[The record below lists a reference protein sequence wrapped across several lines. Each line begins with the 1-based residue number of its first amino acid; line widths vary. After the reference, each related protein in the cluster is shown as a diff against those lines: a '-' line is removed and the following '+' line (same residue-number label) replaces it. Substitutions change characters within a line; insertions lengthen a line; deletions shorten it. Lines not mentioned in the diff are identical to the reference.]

1 MQITEFS
8 KPVSSKK
15 LNENLAKTF
24 GYSLKLEDLTVED
37 LYQAAAKLKNK
48 IYNYE
53 MTESYDSV
61 VENHDYQKTRAFLD
75 VISQA
80 ITERTLSP
88 EEKSKKEKYFKG
100 MKKVKGD
107 FSKRYGERGDE
118 VMHATATKMAKKE
131 SVEEAMDLLKTVL
144 SEKILRES
152 EEDKA
157 SIIMSG
163 KDMVDRITGWIE
175 DVASMQSE
183 SLLQLLDSIK
193 QNMGS
198 DVSTRFSEIVK
209 PALSELQASL
219 ETQRQALSSGMGLLT
234 GEEPPGPSMGNE
246 VPTSGATE
254 EPAMGPEEP
263 ATDEFATSA
272 PAAGGTEVAGRA
284 KRESIEYSRR
294 IGQILSSKKK

>member
-8 KPVSSKK
+8 KPLSSKK

-24 GYSLKLEDLTVED
+24 GYSLKIDDLTVED

-75 VISQA
+75 VINQA
-80 ITERTLSP
+80 ISEKTLSP
-88 EEKSKKEKYFKG
+88 TEKSKKEKYFKG

-107 FSKRYGERGDE
+107 FEKRYGGRGEE

-131 SVEEAMDLLKTVL
+131 SVEEAMELLKTVL
-144 SEKILRES
+144 SERILRES

-157 SIIMSG
+157 SIIMSA

-175 DVASMQSE
+175 DTASMQSE
-183 SLLQLLDSIK
+183 ALLELLDSIRE
-193 QNMGS
+193 NMGS
-198 DVSTRFSEIVK
+198 DVSNSFGDIVK
-209 PALSELQASL
+209 PALSDLQSAL
-219 ETQRQALSSGMGLLT
+219 ETQRQALSSGLGILT
-234 GEEPPGPSMGNE
+234 GEESPAAASPE
-246 VPTSGATE
+246 VPSSGASLEPEMGAE
-254 EPAMGPEEP
+254 ELP
-263 ATDEFATSA
+263 TDEFSASA

-294 IGQILSSKKK
+294 IGQLLSSKKK

>member
-8 KPVSSKK
+8 KPVSSKR

-24 GYSLKLEDLTVED
+24 GYSLKLEDLTVDD
-37 LYQAAAKLKNK
+37 LYQAASKLKNK

-61 VENHDYQKTRAFLD
+61 SENHEYQKTRAFLD
-75 VISQA
+75 VITQA

-107 FSKRYGERGDE
+107 FSKRYGEKGEE

-131 SVEEAMDLLKTVL
+131 SIGEAMDLLKQVL
-144 SEKILRES
+144 SERVLRES

-157 SIIMSG
+157 AIIMSA

-183 SLLQLLDSIK
+183 ALLELLDNIRE
-193 QNMGS
+193 NMGS
-198 DVSTRFSEIVK
+198 DVSTSFGETVK
-209 PALSELQASL
+209 PALTELQTSL
-219 ETQRQALSSGMGLLT
+219 ETQRQALSSGLGLLT
-234 GEEPPGPSMGNE
+234 GEEAPTQSMGTE
-246 VPTSGATE
+246 TPTSGVSPE
-254 EPAMGPEEP
+254 VEPAMEP
-263 ATDEFATSA
+263 ATDEFGASA
-272 PAAGGTEVAGRA
+272 AAAGGTELAGRA
-284 KRESIEYSRR
+284 KRESIEYSRKL
-294 IGQILSSKKK
+294 GTLLSSKKK